1 MATIDFPIHVM
12 DRITGI
18 LQYRRAS
25 FLLAVFAVVA
35 LICGNVGHAQSP
47 DMLMGNPS
55 NATADASNADNFLM
69 VKPYFA
75 LSYNNAKGTPNWVS
89 WRLTDAD
96 IGSAPRVPFYPDEDL
111 PSGFR
116 MVTPA
121 DYTGSGFDRG
131 HMCDH
136 SDRSATPE
144 ASHATFVMTNMIPQS
159 PYVNEEAWAQLE
171 AYCRNLVEREH
182 KHLYIISGP
191 AGQGGEGKKGPK
203 TQIGKRTPVI
213 VPAQCWK
220 VIMVLD
226 GGPGDDLQKVNANTR
241 LIVVIMPNDMTV
253 GEEWA
258 GYRVS
263 VRAVE
268 QLTGY
273 TFFDRVPMAIIER
286 LKAGV
291 DSERIPHPVAMRH

>member
-1 MATIDFPIHVM
+1 MTGYIHHQRLAFRTVVLAAT
-12 DRITGI
+12 
-18 LQYRRAS
+18 
-25 FLLAVFAVVA
+25 
-35 LICGNVGHAQSP
+35 LICAAAIHAQSP

-55 NATADASNADNFLM
+55 RATTDTANGDSFLM

-75 LSYNNAKGTPNWVS
+75 LSYNNSMGTPNWVS
-89 WRLTDAD
+89 WRLTDTD
-96 IGSAPRVPFYPDEDL
+96 IGSARRVPFYPDEGL
-111 PSGFR
+111 PRGFR

-136 SDRSATPE
+136 SDRSATEE

-159 PYVNEEAWAQLE
+159 PNVNEKAWAQLE
-171 AYCRNLVEREH
+171 AYCRQLVKLGH
-182 KHLYIISGP
+182 KHLYIIAGP
-191 AGQGGEGKKGPK
+191 AGQGGEGKMGPRM
-203 TQIGKRTPVI
+203 QIGRSRRI
-213 VPAQCWK
+213 AVPAKCWK
-220 VIMVLD
+220 MIMVLD

-241 LIVVIMPNDMTV
+241 LIAVIMPNDMTV

-268 QLTGY
+268 ELTGY
-273 TFFDRVPMAIIER
+273 KFFDQVPAAIIEP
-286 LKAGV
+286 LKTAV
-291 DSERIPHPVAMRH
+291 DAERIPRPVAMRH

>member
-1 MATIDFPIHVM
+1 MNSLAGFLHQQ
-12 DRITGI
+12 RTGC
-18 LQYRRAS
+18 
-25 FLLAVFAVVA
+25 LALVFAAAA
-35 LICGNVGHAQSP
+35 LVCHTAIYAQSP

-55 NATADASNADNFLM
+55 NATPDASNADNFLM

-96 IGSAPRVPFYPDEDL
+96 IGSAPRVPFYPDETL

-159 PYVNEEAWAQLE
+159 PYVNEKAWAQLE
-171 AYCRNLVEREH
+171 AYCRNLVERGH
-182 KHLYIISGP
+182 RHLYIISGP

-203 TQIGKRTPVI
+203 TQIGKRTQLI

-220 VIMVLD
+220 VIVVLD
-226 GGPGDDLQKVNANTR
+226 GDPGDDLQKVNANTR
-241 LIVVIMPNDMTV
+241 LIAVIMPNDMTV

-273 TFFDRVPMAIIER
+273 TFFDRVPMAIIEP

-291 DSERIPHPVAMRH
+291 DAERIPRPAAMRH